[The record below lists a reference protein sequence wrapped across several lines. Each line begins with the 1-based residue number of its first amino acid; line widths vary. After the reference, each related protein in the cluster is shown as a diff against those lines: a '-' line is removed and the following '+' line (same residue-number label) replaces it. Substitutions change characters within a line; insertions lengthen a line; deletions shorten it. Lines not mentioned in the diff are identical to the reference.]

1 MKKLLLILISFGFTN
16 FLIANEKVNL
26 SCVYYETFDWKTAET
41 TRTTGSESLIVFP
54 DTGIYIY
61 DGIEGYYQT
70 VGNEIRFSHLY
81 DHMNMRMDYSLDKTT
96 TVFEADFYYK
106 AKTENEFIKLL
117 THKGECEKTENLF

>member
-1 MKKLLLILISFGFTN
+1 MKKLLLLILISFGFTN
-16 FLIANEKVNL
+16 FSIANEKVNL

-41 TRTTGSESLIVFP
+41 TRTTGGHSLIVFP
-54 DTGIYIY
+54 DTEKYMY

-70 VGNEIRFSHLY
+70 VGNEIRFSHS
-81 DHMNMRMDYSLDKTT
+81 NMTIRYDYSLDKTT

-106 AKTENEFIKLL
+106 AKTENEFIELL